1 MAEAGPRQRLI
12 IDAQSRPALP
22 RHVKLRHDAG
32 RDRWV
37 ILAPERILTPDEI
50 AIEVLKLCDGERS
63 IKDIAARLAV
73 DYNAPEDVIAGD
85 VVALLQDMAD
95 KGYIKA

>member
-1 MAEAGPRQRLI
+1 MTDAGPRQRLMI
-12 IDAQSRPALP
+12 EPESRPALP

-50 AIEVLKLCDGERS
+50 AVEVLRLCDGERT
-63 IKDIAARLAV
+63 INDIAARLAV
-73 DYNAPEDVIAGD
+73 DYNAPADAIAGD

>member
-1 MAEAGPRQRLI
+1 MAEAGRRQRLI
-12 IDAQSRPALP
+12 IDGQSRPALP

-37 ILAPERILTPDEI
+37 MLAPERILTPDEI
-50 AIEVLKLCDGERS
+50 AVEVLRLCDGERS
-63 IKDIAARLAV
+63 IEDIAARLAL
-73 DYNAPEDVIAGD
+73 DYNAPAEAIAGD
-85 VVALLQDMAD
+85 VIALLQDMAD

>member
-1 MAEAGPRQRLI
+1 MADAGPRQRVMI
-12 IDAQSRPALP
+12 EPESRPALP

-50 AIEVLKLCDGERS
+50 AVEILR
-63 IKDIAARLAV
+63 
-73 DYNAPEDVIAGD
+73 
-85 VVALLQDMAD
+85 
-95 KGYIKA
+95 